1 MSRNLPRIAA
11 SNYSNSAPLIWSFW
25 KGTKRGEA
33 EYLPDAAPAK
43 CAEMLRKAE
52 VEIALTPVIEYQ
64 RIEDAFIVPHVCVG
78 SREQVKSVI
87 LVTKGK
93 DLREAK
99 TVALDVSSKTSVALT
114 GILFKEFFECEPKF
128 ISHEPDIQKMLDKH
142 DAALVIG
149 DPALRVDRRKYRVFD
164 LAETWREFTGKGF
177 VFAFW
182 LVRKTAAE
190 LARKIDFVAARDEA
204 LGKIE
209 EIIDFYLPQVALNE
223 NDFRRYLT
231 ENISYT
237 LNEELLE
244 GLRLYYKLAH
254 RHNLIPDVKPI
265 QFL

>member
-1 MSRNLPRIAA
+1 MLRLAA

-25 KGTKRGEA
+25 KGSKNREV

-43 CAEMLRKAE
+43 CAEMLANGA

-64 RIEDAFIVPHVCVG
+64 RIEDDLIVPQVCVG
-78 SREQVKSVI
+78 AREQVKSVI
-87 LVTKGK
+87 LVTKGE

-99 TVALDVSSKTSVALT
+99 SVALDVSSKTSVALT
-114 GILFKEFFECEPKF
+114 SIIFKDFFEHEPKF
-128 ISHEPDIQKMLDKH
+128 VSQAPDVEKMLAKN
-142 DAALVIG
+142 DAALLIG
-149 DPALRVDRRKYRVFD
+149 DPALRVDRKKYRVWD
-164 LAETWREFTGKGF
+164 VAEIWREFTGKGF

-182 LVRKTAAE
+182 LARKTSAAE
-190 LARKIDFVAARDEA
+190 ARSIDFVGARDEG

-209 EIIDFYLPQVALNE
+209 EIIDFYLSQVTLGR

-237 LNEELLE
+237 LNDELLE
-244 GLRLYYKLAH
+244 GLQLYYRLAH
-254 RHNLIPDVKPI
+254 KHNLIPKIKPI

>member
-1 MSRNLPRIAA
+1 MLRLAA

-25 KGTKRGEA
+25 KGSKQAEV

-43 CAEMLRKAE
+43 CAEMLQTGK

-64 RIEDAFIVPHVCVG
+64 RIEDVLIVPHVCIG
-78 SREQVKSVI
+78 AREQVKSVI

-99 TVALDVSSKTSVALT
+99 SIALDVSSKTSVALT
-114 GILFKEFFECEPKF
+114 SIIFRDFFERSPKF
-128 ISHEPDIQKMLDKH
+128 VSHAPDVEKMLEKH
-142 DAALVIG
+142 DAALLIG
-149 DPALRVDRRKYRVFD
+149 DPALRVDRAKYRVSD
-164 LAETWREFTGKGF
+164 VAEIWREFTGKGF

-182 LVRKTAAE
+182 LVRKTAIE
-190 LARKIDFVAARDEA
+190 QARKIDFVGARDEG
-204 LGKIE
+204 LSKIE
-209 EIIDFYLPQVALNE
+209 EIIDFYLPQVSLNE

-237 LNEELLE
+237 LDDELLE
-244 GLRLYYKLAH
+244 GLRLYYRLAR
-254 RHNLIPDVKPI
+254 RHNLIPEIKPI